1 MAARPTWKGY
11 LKVSLVTVPVRVF
24 PATNAT
30 GVVRFNQL
38 HAECQSRIRQKKWCP
53 ECDREVDKSEIV
65 KGYEFE
71 KGRYVVVDE
80 EDIGKAKPE
89 STRIIN
95 LLRFADVESIDPIY
109 VERPYY
115 LAPDGKVAGGAFA
128 VLREALQGKA
138 GIGKLALLG
147 REYLVAVQPRENGL
161 MMFTLRAAS
170 EVRRMSA
177 IDELEDLP
185 ETVND
190 AEVQL
195 ARQVIGTFAGE
206 LDLGEFTDEYQSE
219 LRRIIDAKVAGE
231 EVVETEADSPAKVVN
246 LMEALRRSLDQ
257 VSASKKKPV
266 KAPVKGA
273 GKSGRKRTSSAAAAA
288 ATAEGAAAAPVRKR
302 KRA

>member
-1 MAARPTWKGY
+1 MAARSTWKGY

-38 HAECQSRIRQKKWCP
+38 HAECQTRIRQKKWCE

-65 KGYEFE
+65 KGYEFD
-71 KGRYVVVDE
+71 KGRYVVVDD
-80 EDIGKAKPE
+80 EDIAKAKPE

-95 LLRFADVESIDPIY
+95 LLRFADVDSIDPIY

-115 LAPDGKVAGGAFA
+115 LAPDGKVAAGAFA

-147 REYLVAVQPRENGL
+147 REYLVAVQPRDKGL
-161 MMFTLRAAS
+161 MMLTLRAAS

-185 ETVND
+185 ETVDD

-206 LDLGEFTDEYQSE
+206 LDLSEFTDEYQAE

-246 LMEALRRSLDQ
+246 LMEALRKSLDQ

-266 KAPVKGA
+266 KAPA
-273 GKSGRKRTSSAAAAA
+273 KRAAKATARRSARAAASG
-288 ATAEGAAAAPVRKR
+288 EAAAPVRKR

>member
-1 MAARPTWKGY
+1 MAARSTWKGY

-38 HAECQSRIRQKKWCP
+38 HAECQTRIRQKKWCE

-65 KGYEFE
+65 KGYEFD
-71 KGRYVVVDE
+71 KGRYVVVDD
-80 EDIGKAKPE
+80 EDIAKAKPE

-95 LLRFADVESIDPIY
+95 LLRFADVDSIDPIY

-115 LAPDGKVAGGAFA
+115 LAPDGKVAAGAFA

-147 REYLVAVQPRENGL
+147 REYLVAVQPRDKGL
-161 MMFTLRAAS
+161 MMLTLRAAS

-206 LDLGEFTDEYQSE
+206 LDLSEFTDEYQAE

-231 EVVETEADSPAKVVN
+231 EVVEQEADSPAKVVN
-246 LMEALRRSLDQ
+246 LMEALRKSLDQ

-266 KAPVKGA
+266 KAPAKRAAKGA
-273 GKSGRKRTSSAAAAA
+273 RKRAS
-288 ATAEGAAAAPVRKR
+288 GAAAAPVRKR

>member
-38 HAECQSRIRQKKWCP
+38 HAECRTRIRQKKWCE

-71 KGRYVVVDE
+71 KGRYVVVDD
-80 EDIGKAKPE
+80 EDIAKAKPE

-95 LLRFADVESIDPIY
+95 LLRFADVDSIDPIY
-109 VERPYY
+109 VERPFY
-115 LAPDGKVAGGAFA
+115 LAPDGKVAADAFA
-128 VLREALQGKA
+128 VLREALEGKA

-147 REYLVAVQPRENGL
+147 REYLVAVQPREKGL
-161 MMFTLRAAS
+161 LMLTLRAAG
-170 EVRRMSA
+170 EVRRMAA

-195 ARQVIGTFAGE
+195 ARQVIGTFAGD
-206 LDLGEFTDEYQSE
+206 LDLSEFTDEYQSE

-246 LMEALRRSLDQ
+246 LMEALRKSLDE
-257 VSASKKKPV
+257 VSAKKKKPV
-266 KAPVKGA
+266 KAPAKRGA
-273 GKSGRKRTSSAAAAA
+273 KTAAKRTSRVAAGAEDMA
-288 ATAEGAAAAPVRKR
+288 ATAAPVRKR

>member
-1 MAARPTWKGY
+1 MAARSTWKGY

-38 HAECQSRIRQKKWCP
+38 HAECQTRIRQKKWCE

-65 KGYEFE
+65 KGYEFD
-71 KGRYVVVDE
+71 KGRYVVVDD
-80 EDIGKAKPE
+80 EDIAKAKPE

-95 LLRFADVESIDPIY
+95 LLRFADVDSIDPIY

-115 LAPDGKVAGGAFA
+115 LAPDGKVAAGAFA

-147 REYLVAVQPRENGL
+147 REYLVAVQPRDKGL
-161 MMFTLRAAS
+161 MMLTLRAAS

-206 LDLGEFTDEYQSE
+206 LDLSEFTDEYQAE

-246 LMEALRRSLDQ
+246 LMEALRKSLDQ

-266 KAPVKGA
+266 KAPA
-273 GKSGRKRTSSAAAAA
+273 KRAAKATARRSSRAAASDEAVA
-288 ATAEGAAAAPVRKR
+288 AAAAPVRKR